1 MNALASQ
8 HEQNDLLRQ
17 AIDLARTGDRARARA
32 LLEQVLQAD
41 EYNELAWMWMA
52 AVAENKAQRREALEI
67 ALEINPENQSARQAL
82 ERLGGPRAGRKARQS
97 AWLANRIG
105 GEAAGE
111 REFQPT
117 VRRPAPELS
126 PPPAAPSPEEI
137 EAARIHR
144 LIELARREQEKA
156 AETAP
161 APFAPE
167 PVEYYDFAGEMRRR
181 WLRRIGAFVGTLLLI
196 VIGAALVMV
205 VVMAASEAL
214 KPPPPTATPTP
225 ELATVLAL
233 MASPTPTA
241 TLPPT
246 GVLVTLPAEVEESL
260 QPPTWTPSP
269 TPTASVTPL
278 PTATPLSPDRYSLL
292 FSSRREG
299 DQRRNLYTVRG
310 DGSGE
315 RRLTDDSADVRA
327 PVPAPDGLRAACV
340 LRGAGEDA
348 VPELALLP
356 LGELPAVSA
365 GEAGAGEPPAPQV
378 ILRLGGERFSRPSW
392 SPDGARLTF
401 SSDAD
406 GDDDVYIVNAD
417 GSGLANLTNNA
428 AIIDRDPAW
437 SPDGRAIV
445 FASDRDGPGQTE
457 LYRMNAD
464 GTGIIRLTDAGGSS
478 FRPAWSPDGRW
489 IVFVSD
495 RARDA
500 DLYVMN
506 ADGSDEHL
514 LTRDDGSA
522 EDRDP
527 AWSPDG
533 RWIAFSSNRQSDAF
547 QLYLIDPAGGD
558 ILRVTRSAGDDLEPA
573 WPGR

>member
-1 MNALASQ
+1 LASQ
-8 HEQNDLLRQ
+8 HEQHDLLRQ
-17 AIDLARTGDRARARA
+17 AIELARTGDRARARV

-67 ALEINPENQSARQAL
+67 VLEINPDNASARQAL

-97 AWLANRIG
+97 AWLAARIG
-105 GEAAGE
+105 GQAADE

-117 VRRPAPELS
+117 VRRPASE
-126 PPPAAPSPEEI
+126 PPPPSPAPSPEEI
-137 EAARIHR
+137 EAARVRR
-144 LIELARREQEKA
+144 LIELARREQQKVTEA
-156 AETAP
+156 AP

-181 WLRRIGAFVGTLLLI
+181 WLRRMAVFLGTLL
-196 VIGAALVMV
+196 VIAVGAALVMAV
-205 VVMAASEAL
+205 VIAASEAL
-214 KPPPPTATPTP
+214 RPPPPTATPTP
-225 ELATVLAL
+225 ELATALAL
-233 MASPTPTA
+233 LASPTPTA

-246 GVLVTLPAEVEESL
+246 GVLITLPAEVEESL

-269 TPTASVTPL
+269 TPTASITPTPTVTPL
-278 PTATPLSPDRYSLL
+278 PVDRYSLL
-292 FSSRREG
+292 FSSRRAG
-299 DQRRNLYTVRG
+299 DERRNLYTVRG

-340 LRGAGEDA
+340 LRSGGEDA
-348 VPELALLP
+348 VPELALFP
-356 LGELPAVSA
+356 LGEPA
-365 GEAGAGEPPAPQV
+365 GEAGDGEAPAPQV

-392 SPDGARLTF
+392 SPDGLRLTF

-428 AIIDRDPAW
+428 GVADRDPAW

-464 GTGIIRLTDAGGSS
+464 GTAIVRLTDAGGSS
-478 FRPAWSPDGRW
+478 FRPAWSPDGAR
-489 IVFVSD
+489 IVFISD
-495 RARDA
+495 RDRDA

-506 ADGSDEHL
+506 ADGSDERL

-533 RWIAFSSNRQSDAF
+533 RWIAFSSNRQSEVF
-547 QLYLIDPAGGD
+547 QLYLIDPAGGNL
-558 ILRVTRSAGDDLEPA
+558 LRVTRSTGDDLEPA